1 MEVQEI
7 LSALEQSLDR
17 MNLAAQAIEQAAE
30 RAANSGE
37 AQHIVATTESAR
49 EQELEARL
57 EIAER
62 KLAELRAQSGEP
74 AASGRKTLPTATT
87 QLLAKQGLGTLD
99 SLEAGAVDAAL
110 SGLSLEQRMAV
121 KAQLLRAGLLG

>member
-62 KLAELRAQSGEP
+62 KLAELRAQSCEP

>member
-7 LSALEQSLDR
+7 LSVLEQSLDR

-30 RAANSGE
+30 RAANPGE

-62 KLAELRAQSGEP
+62 KLAELRAHSDEA
-74 AASGRKTLPTATT
+74 AASGRKTLPAATT

-99 SLEAGAVDAAL
+99 SLEAGALDAAL